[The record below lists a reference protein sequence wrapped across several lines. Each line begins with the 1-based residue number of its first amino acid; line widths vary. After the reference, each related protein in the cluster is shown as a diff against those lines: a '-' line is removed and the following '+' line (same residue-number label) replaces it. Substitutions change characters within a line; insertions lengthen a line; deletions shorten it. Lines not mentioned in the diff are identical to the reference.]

1 MFPLLVLPKN
11 LNMYSYG
18 IGHKTE
24 AKILHLLDMI
34 VQEDFNFYAQSSPR
48 PFSPHNP
55 SSKKIDYKKARYVE
69 RHPQSQPS
77 RGVDS
82 RLIGKVYHI
91 QFWRPGTEGNPQRIR
106 LTLSKPL
113 CGAAVVNY

>member
-1 MFPLLVLPKN
+1 MFPLLVLPK
-11 LNMYSYG
+11 
-18 IGHKTE
+18 KTQHVRHRSQ
-24 AKILHLLDMI
+24 KQNPRFYISLDMTA
-34 VQEDFNFYAQSSPR
+34 QEDIFISTRSPTLG
-48 PFSPHNP
+48 PLNPHHL
-55 SSKKIDYKKARYVE
+55 SSKKKTINEQRYVE